1 MKISTKGLYAMRILI
16 DLAMNRDKGY
26 ITLTELAERQHIS
39 KKYLEQIVPLL
50 GAAGILETVRGNKGG
65 YKLAKEP
72 SGLTVGDVLRLTENT
87 LSPVMCTS
95 ASDERCPYSADCTT
109 VSIWDGL
116 NKVINEYLDGIT
128 IQDVLNRLEK

>member
-50 GAAGILETVRGNKGG
+50 GAAGILETVRGNKSANGG
-65 YKLAKEP
+65 
-72 SGLTVGDVLRLTENT
+72 
-87 LSPVMCTS
+87 
-95 ASDERCPYSADCTT
+95 
-109 VSIWDGL
+109 
-116 NKVINEYLDGIT
+116 
-128 IQDVLNRLEK
+128 